1 MESGKEIL
9 SPLRIALTLERLC
22 HQILENG
29 TDNKALCLVGIQ
41 ERGVFFADRLVET
54 MRKTYPHVSFEY
66 GKLDISFYRDDFRR
80 RENPIKVSSMEM
92 DFIVENKRVILID
105 DVLYTGR
112 TVHAAMS
119 ALLDF
124 GRPAC
129 IEMLCLVDRRFNRQ
143 FPIKCDYV
151 GETIDSL
158 DEAYVKVIW
167 DPQNNN
173 HKVLLFSGNPQQIQS

>member
-9 SPLRIALTLERLC
+9 SPLRIQLTLERLC
-22 HQILENG
+22 HQILEKGSGNMP
-29 TDNKALCLVGIQ
+29 LCLVGIQ
-41 ERGVFFADRLVET
+41 ERGVFFAARVVET
-54 MRKTYPHVSFEY
+54 MKSIYPEVSFEY
-66 GKLDISFYRDDFRR
+66 GKLDISFYRDDYRR
-80 RENPIKVSSMEM
+80 RENPIRVSSMEM
-92 DFIVENKRVILID
+92 DFLVENKRVILID

-124 GRPAC
+124 GRPAT

-158 DEAYVKVIW
+158 DEAFVKVIW
-167 DPQNNN
+167 DSQNKN
-173 HKVLLFSGNPQQIQS
+173 HKVLLFSGTPQPNQS